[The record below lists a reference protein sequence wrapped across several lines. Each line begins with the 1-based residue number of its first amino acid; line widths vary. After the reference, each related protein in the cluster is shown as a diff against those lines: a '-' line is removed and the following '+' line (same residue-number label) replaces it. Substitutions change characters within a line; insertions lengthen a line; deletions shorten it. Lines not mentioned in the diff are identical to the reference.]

1 LEDVN
6 LTLSRRGDYV
16 IRAAL
21 CLARAFDEGGYRK
34 IREVVGDTDIP
45 ATFAAQI
52 LADLVRAGLAT
63 SKAGKQGGYRLTREP
78 HEISVLEIIE
88 AAEGPLRPEHCAL
101 GAGPCR
107 WEQVCPLHETWSTA
121 TTGLRMALGDTSL
134 AEVAARDLA
143 IALGAYP
150 IPEDSHR
157 SNPVAVDISDRAQV
171 ELGSLDTHATLARTT
186 AQLGY
191 LLESSDAEVSLAP
204 DAPRRHRTSPER
216 YLVAWRLAD
225 PTRAS
230 RFEGQLT
237 VDDVDDER
245 CELELDGTWR
255 LDGSAM
261 GDTPAETRHRAQ
273 RTVRT
278 FLRNLARTLESTAA
292 TDT

>member
-1 LEDVN
+1 MD

-21 CLARAFDEGGYRK
+21 CLARAFGEPGYRK
-34 IREVVGDTDIP
+34 IRELVADTDIP

-78 HEISVLEIIE
+78 RDISVLEIIE

-107 WEQVCPLHETWSTA
+107 WERVCPLHETWSMA
-121 TTGLRMALGDTSL
+121 TTGLRIALGDTSL

-157 SNPVAVDISDRAQV
+157 SNPVAIDIIDRAQV
-171 ELGSLDTHATLARTT
+171 ELGSVDTHATLARTT
-186 AQLGY
+186 AQLGR
-191 LLESSDAEVSLAP
+191 LLEPSDAEVSLAP
-204 DAPRRHRTSPER
+204 DPPRLRTSSPER
-216 YLVAWRLAD
+216 YLVAWRLSD

-230 RFEGQLT
+230 RFEGELT
-237 VDDVDDER
+237 VNDVDEQR

-255 LDGSAM
+255 LESGAM
-261 GDTPAETRHRAQ
+261 GDTPAETRHHAQ

-278 FLRNLARTLESTAA
+278 FLRNLTRTLESGTS
-292 TDT
+292 TDL